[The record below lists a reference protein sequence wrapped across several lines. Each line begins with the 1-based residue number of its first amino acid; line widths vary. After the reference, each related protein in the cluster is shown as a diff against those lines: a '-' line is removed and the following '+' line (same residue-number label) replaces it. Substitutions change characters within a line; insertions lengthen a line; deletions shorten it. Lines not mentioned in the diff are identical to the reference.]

1 MANVYLGD
9 GTATFKQ
16 IASMRVG
23 SGPTT
28 ERVRIMRWDGT
39 SYVTR
44 WEKPMPY
51 QARTTLI
58 MNGTGTAWASWATGS
73 PVAEASY
80 PYTLM
85 SGASI
90 VIPAQA
96 PLYRANLYAEGTHR
110 AGATPRYAQLR
121 IMLDDNVLNEGAQST
136 GAPGTATA
144 AANNIEL
151 YPGALVR
158 LDWRC
163 EGNFFTRP
171 EFNAGECFLRITPV
185 VQA

>member
-1 MANVYLGD
+1 MANAYVGNGSATFQEIRTARVGTSGLND
-9 GTATFKQ
+9 RVRAMIWNGTA
-16 IASMRVG
+16 
-23 SGPTT
+23 
-28 ERVRIMRWDGT
+28 
-39 SYVTR
+39 YVPR

-58 MNGTGTAWASWATGS
+58 MNGTGTSWASWATGS

-80 PYTLM
+80 PYTTM

-96 PLYRANLYAEGTHR
+96 PVYRANIYAEGTHR
-110 AGATPRYAQLR
+110 AGSTPRYAQLR
-121 IMLDDNVLNEGAQST
+121 IMLDGSVLAEGAQST
-136 GAPGTATA
+136 GAPGTATVS
-144 AANNIEL
+144 ANNVDL

-163 EGNFFTRP
+163 EGNFFVRP
-171 EFNAGECFLRITPV
+171 EFNAGECFLRLTPV
-185 VQA
+185 IQV